1 MRKNHKK
8 VAYITKKIYKFL
20 EKGNWEIT
28 DFEIVVN
35 ILSPTDI
42 SIEMKL

>member
-1 MRKNHKK
+1 MRKNHNI
-8 VAYITKKIYKFL
+8 VPYQVKKIYNFL

-28 DFEIVVN
+28 DLEIAVN